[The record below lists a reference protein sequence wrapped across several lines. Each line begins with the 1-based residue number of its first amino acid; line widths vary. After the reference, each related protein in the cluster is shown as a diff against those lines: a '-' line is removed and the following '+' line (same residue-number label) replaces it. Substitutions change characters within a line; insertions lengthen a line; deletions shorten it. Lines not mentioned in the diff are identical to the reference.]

1 MFRSLTPHCRWYQRE
16 SFIFLTVEVMLM
28 MMMMTMMIMLMMTMM
43 MQVMDCKSP
52 DISVMDAK
60 LFFRCV
66 GEDGKQY
73 ELDLELLR
81 DINTKEGGVASLAFL
96 RQNIRPPGF
105 DILLC
110 YPLLVIN

>member
-1 MFRSLTPHCRWYQRE
+1 MVLAAEGVRSWRASSAKPWQVK
-16 SFIFLTVEVMLM
+16 IIMIM
-28 MMMMTMMIMLMMTMM
+28 MIMMMTMMMM
-43 MQVMDCKSP
+43 MQVMDCQNP

-81 DINTKEGGVASLAFL
+81 DINTKVGGAASVAFL
-96 RQNIRPPGF
+96 RQNIRPPEF

>member
-28 MMMMTMMIMLMMTMM
+28 TIMMMMMTMM
-43 MQVMDCKSP
+43 MQVMDCQSP

-81 DINTKEGGVASLAFL
+81 DINTKVGGAASVAFL

-105 DILLC
+105 GGLLC
-110 YPLLVIN
+110 YPLELV

>member
-28 MMMMTMMIMLMMTMM
+28 MIMLMLMM
-43 MQVMDCKSP
+43 MMKVMDCKSP

-73 ELDLELLR
+73 ELDLELLK
-81 DINTKEGGVASLAFL
+81 DINTKVGVAASVALAA
-96 RQNIRPPGF
+96 NAG
-105 DILLC
+105 
-110 YPLLVIN
+110 

>member
-28 MMMMTMMIMLMMTMM
+28 MIMLMLMMMTMM

-81 DINTKEGGVASLAFL
+81 DINTKVGGAASVAFL
-96 RQNIRPPGF
+96 RQNIRPPEF

>member
-28 MMMMTMMIMLMMTMM
+28 MMMLTIMMMMMTMM
-43 MQVMDCKSP
+43 MQVMDCQSP

-81 DINTKEGGVASLAFL
+81 DINTKVGGAASLAFL

>member
-28 MMMMTMMIMLMMTMM
+28 TMMMMIMLMMTMM
-43 MQVMDCKSP
+43 MQVMDCQSP

-81 DINTKEGGVASLAFL
+81 DINTKVGGAASLAFL
-96 RQNIRPPGF
+96 RQNICPPGF